1 MLLRSIIGSRHADGK
16 CEALHESDLFFLF
29 DCAAHHNLQVLQ
41 RLFVND
47 EGENFKEKYTK
58 QLYLSI
64 DEQSIRNRKGCV
76 RNGAS
81 FDQIEFMNLVTSR
94 EFTSGVQI
102 PYVQGLHF
110 KGSNSG
116 NKIGDLSLPA
126 ISSLWALPNK
136 TKIELFGKYRTAVG
150 GQTIGE
156 AGDGRG
162 SKKKKDPETEEPV
175 FWHAREPKLWA
186 EMCKRYCLKAV
197 IDMGASDGSFAHFCA
212 TSKPPIPY
220 LGFTLS
226 DKHTELLRTHLV
238 NKIMTSM
245 TTEGATIYN
254 PEFAKLL
261 GRQPAA
267 TTNLKAETTKATG
280 ETGQATG
287 EPDSKKAKP
296 EPKTESASALLDTF
310 TKKLDEIKKKRER
323 NSGDSQLDAGEDEEA
338 DSPDE

>member
-1 MLLRSIIGSRHADGK
+1 MLRSIISSRHAGGK
-16 CEALHESDLFFLF
+16 CEGLHKSDFSFLF

-41 RLFVND
+41 RLFVDD
-47 EGENFKEKYTK
+47 EGELIKEKHTK

-64 DEQSIRNRKGCV
+64 DKQSIRNRKGCV
-76 RNGAS
+76 RNGAP
-81 FDQIEFMNLVTSR
+81 FDQIEFINLVTAR
-94 EFTSGVQI
+94 EFTTGVQI

-136 TKIELFGKYRTAVG
+136 TKIELCGKYRMAVG
-150 GQTIGE
+150 GQAVGE
-156 AGDGRG
+156 VGEGRS
-162 SKKKKDPETEEPV
+162 SKKKKDPEAEEPV

-226 DKHTELLRTHLV
+226 DKHTELLKAHLV

-245 TTEGATIYN
+245 TAEGATIYD

-261 GRQPAA
+261 GRQPA
-267 TTNLKAETTKATG
+267 KPAETTKAET
-280 ETGQATG
+280 TGQATG
-287 EPDSKKAKP
+287 EPDSKKAKS
-296 EPKTESASALLDTF
+296 ETKTESASALLDNF

-323 NSGDSQLDAGEDEEA
+323 NSGDSLDAGADEEG